1 MKARDTID
9 LKNKGKKKKL
19 GGHDD
24 SSVAESQLSLMDIK
38 GNIMFW
44 LLLDLK
50 DCGFV
55 AVFHRL

>member
-38 GNIMFW
+38 GNIMW
-44 LLLDLK
+44 KKPSLVWGQNL
-50 DCGFV
+50 
-55 AVFHRL
+55 AHEY